1 MATPRL
7 SPERGR
13 LSSAEIPTEE
23 DDMSVTGLH
32 ALIYTPA
39 ADDLRT
45 LLTDAFGL
53 SHIDAGEG
61 WLIYALP
68 PAELG
73 VHPGSEPRYELS
85 LMCDDITSTMT
96 DLRAKGVRF
105 NGEPEERGWGTAVT
119 MILPG
124 GVEMLLYQPRHPTA
138 H

>member
-1 MATPRL
+1 
-7 SPERGR
+7 
-13 LSSAEIPTEE
+13 
-23 DDMSVTGLH
+23 MSVTGLH

-39 ADDLRT
+39 ADDVRA
-45 LLTDAFGL
+45 LLPDAFGF
-53 SHIDAGEG
+53 SHVDAGDG

-73 VHPGSEPRYELS
+73 VHPASGPHFELS
-85 LMCDDITSTMT
+85 LMCDDIASTMT
-96 DLRAKGVRF
+96 ELRAKGVRF
-105 NGEPEERGWGTAVT
+105 NGEPVERRWGTAVT